1 MQKQKIIIFFLIIL
15 TSCNK
20 KNNIFKL
27 NLETF
32 IEIKQKSS
40 DDICKLNS
48 LIFYNDF
55 IRIMNKGAERKTLE
69 DMAKKIL
76 LNQRDYEL
84 VKINLDFNKFEKEK
98 NLTFKWGNL
107 NGILSKNIKEES
119 ADFYYSDFYI
129 KYTQLFAQF
138 KKSSNNFTGKIFS
151 FSDDSTCVFP
161 LIKYNYQ

>member
-69 DMAKKIL
+69 DMAKKI
-76 LNQRDYEL
+76 
-84 VKINLDFNKFEKEK
+84 
-98 NLTFKWGNL
+98 
-107 NGILSKNIKEES
+107 
-119 ADFYYSDFYI
+119 
-129 KYTQLFAQF
+129 
-138 KKSSNNFTGKIFS
+138 
-151 FSDDSTCVFP
+151 
-161 LIKYNYQ
+161 